1 MELNGGVG
9 GSFEF
14 HKQFDIIPLLIVA
27 TKYDCGMLKEVYEEV
42 VP

>member
-14 HKQFDIIPLLIVA
+14 HKQLDIISILSVP
-27 TKYDCGMLKEVYEEV
+27 TKYDCGMLKEVYEEI